1 MRRGGAGAGGH
12 RDVVCVQSSPGHRGL
27 DLWRAPGSAPQLLRR
42 DAGAL
47 RHRREL
53 RPDDLRVA
61 DAAAAPAG
69 AAAGAGEAFPAADDA
84 GVAPEPLGD
93 ELRVLDEVAVV
104 ADDAGHERLAG
115 RQLDVLPDLPLVVV
129 AGGAPPPGVAALPA
143 GSLPSCQP
151 CHSWSW
157 RGFAASME

>member
-61 DAAAAPAG
+61 DAAAEAAVRAG
-69 AAAGAGEAFPAADDA
+69 DDVLAADDA
-84 GVAPEPLGD
+84 GGAPGPLGA
-93 ELRVLDEVAVV
+93 ELRWLEEAAVV
-104 ADDAGHERLAG
+104 PADAGHGPLAG
-115 RQLDVLPDLPLVVV
+115 RQFDVLPALPLVVV
-129 AGGAPPPGVAALPA
+129 AGVRRLDGVDA
-143 GSLPSCQP
+143 GV
-151 CHSWSW
+151 
-157 RGFAASME
+157 